1 MHHIG
6 DAPHKRRV
14 DVLHQV
20 GGQHAHPVVILD
32 LLEQIGHLHVGVP
45 VVGVLYVAP
54 LAEDGV
60 ALVEEQDAIGIA
72 GLVEHGLQVLFRF
85 ADILADDLGDVD
97 LIHLH
102 VQLPGD
108 HLGAHG
114 LARAR
119 RPCKQD
125 GQALAIAQLFF
136 KAPFLIDPVL
146 VADMVAGLLHQPL
159 LGLGQHHVHPGVAGL
174 HPPGQLIQPMHH
186 LPVAASVYGAVIQ
199 GLILDPAKARRLH
212 GRPFDLPGHEAEL
225 DGKLLELHLGF
236 HGDLGKVMGKQ
247 GQPFRFF
254 GGGDGE
260 LHRGRPHRPGYP
272 PLGQQ
277 EHRLPADSGL
287 GNGLG
292 QGRGR
297 RLHLPLRPRGIQPV
311 EAYIGVQ

>member
-1 MHHIG
+1 MSAGQLELFRHKVPIHPVLHRRVLWQGAQVDLLALGRLREGEMHHIG

-60 ALVEEQDAIGIA
+60 ALIEEQDAVGIA
-72 GLVEHGLQVLFRF
+72 GLVEYGLQVLFRF

-102 VQLPGD
+102 IQLPGD

-125 GQALAIAQLFF
+125 GQALAIAQLFL
-136 KAPFLIDPVL
+136 KAPFLVDPVL

-159 LGLGQHHVHPGVAGL
+159 LGLGQHHVLPGIAGL
-174 HPPGQLIQPMHH
+174 HPPGQLIQPVYH
-186 LPVAASVYGAVIQ
+186 LPVAACVYGTVIQ

-225 DGKLLELHLGF
+225 
-236 HGDLGKVMGKQ
+236 
-247 GQPFRFF
+247 
-254 GGGDGE
+254 GG
-260 LHRGRPHRPGYP
+260 
-272 PLGQQ
+272 
-277 EHRLPADSGL
+277 
-287 GNGLG
+287 
-292 QGRGR
+292 
-297 RLHLPLRPRGIQPV
+297 
-311 EAYIGVQ
+311 